1 MRLADDAGLVAD
13 HADTLAFKHRQI
25 VVELHGGTDIVVFID
40 KGDGSVFF
48 DGGLWQLG
56 IRLLDLGMTLRK
68 QRTKEQGYGK
78 DLAFHFG
85 FIFTFA
91 KLLKILQMSGPKFI
105 ADRIFSLSKEN
116 LSSTVMRLAVT
127 SVALAII
134 VMLIAWAVV
143 VGFKNQIRDKVIG
156 FVAPIHVQ
164 ALDKNESV
172 EETPFQLDSVLVS
185 RLNSVDGITHYQMV
199 ADKAGMIKTDD
210 EIQGVVLKG
219 VDESYDW
226 SYFSK
231 CMLEGETPQYQAG
244 ERSNDVIVSKVIADK
259 MLLNVGD
266 DVRVWF
272 IDKDQQARGRKFT
285 VKGIF
290 ETGLYE
296 FDERYV
302 FADLNQI
309 RKLNG
314 WEDNEAGLLEIA
326 LDKDADVDQV
336 NEKLYYAL
344 PSELASYTAR
354 ESNPQIFDWLDLLD
368 TNVWLIMA
376 LMLLVAGITVISML
390 LIIII
395 ERTSTIGLLKAM
407 GASNKFVRE
416 VFLRRSLRI
425 LLLGML
431 IGNVIGLGFCFLQQ
445 HTGLIKL
452 DAATYYLSAVP
463 IELHLSTVVLIN
475 LGTFLLW
482 VMMLLIPT
490 SVINRISPTKSIRF
504 E

>member
-1 MRLADDAGLVAD
+1 
-13 HADTLAFKHRQI
+13 
-25 VVELHGGTDIVVFID
+25 
-40 KGDGSVFF
+40 
-48 DGGLWQLG
+48 
-56 IRLLDLGMTLRK
+56 
-68 QRTKEQGYGK
+68 
-78 DLAFHFG
+78 
-85 FIFTFA
+85 
-91 KLLKILQMSGPKFI
+91 MSAPKFI

-134 VMLIAWAVV
+134 VMLISWAVV

-172 EETPFQLDSVLVS
+172 EETPFQLDTLLIS
-185 RLNSVDGITHYQMV
+185 RLNAIEGIAHYQMV
-199 ADKAGMIKTDD
+199 ANKAGMIKTDD

-219 VDESYDW
+219 VDENYDW
-226 SYFSK
+226 SYFK
-231 CMLEGETPQYQAG
+231 NCLIVGETPVYRAD
-244 ERSNDVIVSKVIADK
+244 ERSNEVLVSKVIANK
-259 MLLNVGD
+259 MFLNVGD

-272 IDKDQQARGRKFT
+272 VDKDMQARGRKFT
-285 VKGIF
+285 VTGIF
-290 ETGLYE
+290 ETGLTE

-314 WEDNEAGLLEIA
+314 WNDDEAGLLEISINQGF
-326 LDKDADVDQV
+326 DSNIV
-336 NEKLYYAL
+336 NNQLYYSL
-344 PSELASYTAR
+344 PTHLASYTAR

-416 VFLRRSLRI
+416 VFLRRSLHI
-425 LLLGML
+425 LLIGML
-431 IGNVIGLGFCFLQQ
+431 IGNVIGLSFCFLQQ
-445 HTGLIKL
+445 YTGFVKL

-463 IELHLSTVVLIN
+463 IELHLTTVILIN

-482 VMMLLIPT
+482 VLMLLIPT

>member
-1 MRLADDAGLVAD
+1 
-13 HADTLAFKHRQI
+13 
-25 VVELHGGTDIVVFID
+25 
-40 KGDGSVFF
+40 
-48 DGGLWQLG
+48 
-56 IRLLDLGMTLRK
+56 
-68 QRTKEQGYGK
+68 
-78 DLAFHFG
+78 
-85 FIFTFA
+85 
-91 KLLKILQMSGPKFI
+91 MSGPKLI

-116 LSSTVMRLAVT
+116 LSSTVMRLAVA

-134 VMLIAWAVV
+134 VMLISWAVV

-172 EETPFQLDSVLVS
+172 EETPFVLDSLLIS
-185 RLNSVDGITHYQMV
+185 RLNTVEGISHYQQV
-199 ADKAGMIKTDD
+199 ANKAGMIKTDD

-219 VDESYDW
+219 VDENYDW
-226 SYFSK
+226 TYFDSYL
-231 CMLEGETPQYQAG
+231 LEGKTPRYTAD
-244 ERSNDVIVSKVIADK
+244 ERSTEVLVSKVIADK
-259 MLLNVGD
+259 MLLGVGD

-272 IDKDQQARGRKFT
+272 IDKDMQARGRKFS
-285 VKGIF
+285 VSGIF

-314 WEDNEAGLLEIA
+314 WDENEAGLLEVT
-326 LDKDADVDQV
+326 LKDNADVDQV
-336 NEKLYYAL
+336 NEKLYHAL
-344 PSELASYTAR
+344 PAELASYTAR
-354 ESNPQIFDWLDLLD
+354 QSNPQIFDWLDLLD

-407 GASNKFVRE
+407 GASNLFVRK

-425 LLLGML
+425 LLIGML

-445 HTGLIKL
+445 YTGFIKL

-463 IELHLSTVVLIN
+463 IEMHLSTVILIN
-475 LGTFLLW
+475 LGTFFLW
-482 VMMLLIPT
+482 VLMLLIPT

>member
-1 MRLADDAGLVAD
+1 
-13 HADTLAFKHRQI
+13 
-25 VVELHGGTDIVVFID
+25 
-40 KGDGSVFF
+40 
-48 DGGLWQLG
+48 
-56 IRLLDLGMTLRK
+56 
-68 QRTKEQGYGK
+68 
-78 DLAFHFG
+78 
-85 FIFTFA
+85 
-91 KLLKILQMSGPKFI
+91 MSAPKFI

-172 EETPFQLDSVLVS
+172 EETPFVLDSLLIS
-185 RLNSVDGITHYQMV
+185 RLNSIDGIAHYQMV
-199 ADKAGMIKTDD
+199 ANKAGMIKTDD

-219 VDESYDW
+219 VDENYDW
-226 SYFSK
+226 TYFNNS
-231 CMLEGETPQYQAG
+231 LVEGRMPVYQAD
-244 ERSNDVIVSKVIADK
+244 ERSTEVLVSKAIANK

-272 IDKDQQARGRKFT
+272 IDKDMQARGRRFT
-285 VKGIF
+285 VTGIF
-290 ETGLYE
+290 ETGLTE
-296 FDERYV
+296 FDERFV

-314 WEDNEAGLLEIA
+314 WTDEEAGLLEISIKQGF
-326 LDKDADVDQV
+326 DSDVV
-336 NEKLYYAL
+336 NQQLYCSL
-344 PSELASYTAR
+344 PTHLASYTAR

-425 LLLGML
+425 LFIGMA
-431 IGNVIGLGFCFLQQ
+431 IGNVIGLCFCFLQQ
-445 HTGLIKL
+445 HTGFIKL
-452 DAATYYLSAVP
+452 PAETYYLSAVP
-463 IELHLSTVVLIN
+463 IELHLTTVILIN

-482 VMMLLIPT
+482 VLMLLIPT
-490 SVINRISPTKSIRF
+490 SVINRISLTKSIRF

>member
-1 MRLADDAGLVAD
+1 
-13 HADTLAFKHRQI
+13 
-25 VVELHGGTDIVVFID
+25 
-40 KGDGSVFF
+40 
-48 DGGLWQLG
+48 
-56 IRLLDLGMTLRK
+56 
-68 QRTKEQGYGK
+68 
-78 DLAFHFG
+78 
-85 FIFTFA
+85 
-91 KLLKILQMSGPKFI
+91 MSGPKFI

-164 ALDKNESV
+164 ALDRNESV
-172 EETPFQLDSVLVS
+172 EETPFVLDSTLIG
-185 RLNSVDGITHYQMV
+185 RLNSLEGVSHYQQV
-199 ADKAGMIKTDD
+199 ANKAGMIKTDE

-226 SYFSK
+226 SYFSS
-231 CMLEGETPQYQAG
+231 CLAEGRIPEYHAG
-244 ERSNDVIVSKVIADK
+244 ERSTEVLVSRAIANK
-259 MLLNVGD
+259 MLLGTGD

-272 IDKDQQARGRKFT
+272 IDKDMQARGQKFT
-285 VKGIF
+285 VTGIF
-290 ETGLYE
+290 ETGLTE

-314 WEDNEAGLLEIA
+314 WNDNESGLLEIM
-326 LDKDADVDQV
+326 LQEGYDANEV
-336 NEKLYYAL
+336 NARLYYSL
-344 PSELASYTAR
+344 PTHLASYTAR

-407 GASNKFVRE
+407 GATNKFVRE
-416 VFLRRSLRI
+416 VFLRRSLH
-425 LLLGML
+425 LLFIGML
-431 IGNVIGLGFCFLQQ
+431 IGNVIGLAFCFLQQ
-445 HTGLIKL
+445 QMGFIKL

-463 IELHLSTVVLIN
+463 IEMHFGTVVLIN

-482 VMMLLIPT
+482 VMMLLVPT

>member
-1 MRLADDAGLVAD
+1 
-13 HADTLAFKHRQI
+13 
-25 VVELHGGTDIVVFID
+25 
-40 KGDGSVFF
+40 
-48 DGGLWQLG
+48 
-56 IRLLDLGMTLRK
+56 
-68 QRTKEQGYGK
+68 
-78 DLAFHFG
+78 
-85 FIFTFA
+85 
-91 KLLKILQMSGPKFI
+91 MSGPKFI

-134 VMLIAWAVV
+134 VMLISWAVV

-172 EETPFQLDSVLVS
+172 EETPFVLDSLLIS
-185 RLNSVDGITHYQMV
+185 RLSFVDGIAHHQMV
-199 ADKAGMIKTDD
+199 ANKAGMIKTDD

-219 VDESYDW
+219 VDENYDW
-226 SYFSK
+226 TYFSNCLIDGK
-231 CMLEGETPQYQAG
+231 TPEYHAD
-244 ERSNDVIVSKVIADK
+244 ERSNEVLVSKVIADK

-285 VKGIF
+285 VSGIF

-326 LDKDADVDQV
+326 IREDADVDQV
-336 NEKLYYAL
+336 NEKLYYSL
-344 PSELASYTAR
+344 PSDMACYTAR
-354 ESNPQIFDWLDLLD
+354 QSNPQIFDWLDLLD

-425 LLLGML
+425 LLIGML

-445 HTGLIKL
+445 YTGFIKL

-463 IELHLSTVVLIN
+463 IELHFSTVVFIN

-482 VMMLLIPT
+482 VLMLLIPT

>member
-1 MRLADDAGLVAD
+1 MGLADDAGLVAHHT
-13 HADTLAFKHRQI
+13 HALAFEKWQI
-25 VVELHGGTDIVVFID
+25 VLKLQGCTDIMVFVD
-40 KGDGSVFF
+40 ESEGCVFV
-48 DGGLWQLG
+48 DE
-56 IRLLDLGMTLRK
+56 RLSISTVHFFILGMTLGK
-68 QRTKEQGYGK
+68 QSTKEQGDSK
-78 DLAFHFG
+78 DLSFHFG

-91 KLLKILQMSGPKFI
+91 KLLKNLQMSGPKFI

-164 ALDKNESV
+164 SLDKNESV
-172 EETPFQLDSVLVS
+172 EETPFVLDSLLIS
-185 RLNSVDGITHYQMV
+185 RLNSIDGVAHYQMV
-199 ADKAGMIKTDD
+199 ANKAGMIKTED

-219 VDESYDW
+219 VDENYDW
-226 SYFSK
+226 TYFST
-231 CMLEGETPQYQAG
+231 CIIEGQKPKYTAE
-244 ERSNDVIVSKVIADK
+244 ERSTEVLVSKVIANK

-272 IDKDQQARGRKFT
+272 IDKDNQARGRKFT
-285 VKGIF
+285 VSGIF

-296 FDERYV
+296 FDERFV

-314 WEDNEAGLLEIA
+314 WEDNEAGLIEIA
-326 LDKDADVDQV
+326 LDDNADIAKV

-344 PSELASYTAR
+344 PTNLASYTAR

-416 VFLRRSLRI
+416 VFLHRSLRI
-425 LLLGML
+425 LLVGML
-431 IGNVIGLGFCFLQQ
+431 IGNIIGLGFCFLQKY
-445 HTGLIKL
+445 TGFIKL

-463 IELHLSTVVLIN
+463 IELHFSTVVFIN

-482 VMMLLIPT
+482 VLMLLIPT

>member
-1 MRLADDAGLVAD
+1 M
-13 HADTLAFKHRQI
+13 
-25 VVELHGGTDIVVFID
+25 
-40 KGDGSVFF
+40 
-48 DGGLWQLG
+48 
-56 IRLLDLGMTLRK
+56 
-68 QRTKEQGYGK
+68 
-78 DLAFHFG
+78 
-85 FIFTFA
+85 
-91 KLLKILQMSGPKFI
+91 GPKFI

-116 LSSTVMRLAVT
+116 LSSTVMRLAVA
-127 SVALAII
+127 SVALAIV

-172 EETPFQLDSVLVS
+172 EETPFVLDSLLINK
-185 RLNSVDGITHYQMV
+185 LNSIDGISHYQQV
-199 ADKAGMIKTDD
+199 ADKAGMIKTED

-219 VDESYDW
+219 VDENYDW
-226 SYFSK
+226 AYFRK
-231 CMLEGETPQYQAG
+231 CLLEGETPQYHAG
-244 ERSNDVIVSKVIADK
+244 ERSTEVMVSKAIASK

-314 WEDNEAGLLEIA
+314 WEDNETGLLEIA
-326 LDKDADVDQV
+326 LDDNAKVDKV
-336 NEKLYYAL
+336 NEQLYYAL
-344 PSELASYTAR
+344 PSALVSYTAR

-395 ERTSTIGLLKAM
+395 ERTSTIGLLKAL
-407 GASNKFVRE
+407 GGSNKFVRE
-416 VFLRRSLRI
+416 VFLLRSLRI
-425 LLLGML
+425 LLIGML
-431 IGNVIGLGFCFLQQ
+431 IGNAIGLGFCFLQQ
-445 HTGLIKL
+445 YTGFVKL

-463 IELHLSTVVLIN
+463 IELHFSTVLFIN
-475 LGTFLLW
+475 LGTFVLW
-482 VMMLLIPT
+482 VLMLLIPT
-490 SVINRISPTKSIRF
+490 SVINRINPTKSIRF

>member
-1 MRLADDAGLVAD
+1 
-13 HADTLAFKHRQI
+13 
-25 VVELHGGTDIVVFID
+25 
-40 KGDGSVFF
+40 
-48 DGGLWQLG
+48 
-56 IRLLDLGMTLRK
+56 
-68 QRTKEQGYGK
+68 
-78 DLAFHFG
+78 
-85 FIFTFA
+85 
-91 KLLKILQMSGPKFI
+91 MSGPKFI

-134 VMLIAWAVV
+134 VMLISWAVV

-172 EETPFQLDSVLVS
+172 EETPFVLDSLLIS
-185 RLNSVDGITHYQMV
+185 RLNAIDGIIHYQQV
-199 ADKAGMIKTDD
+199 ANKAGMIKTED

-219 VDESYDW
+219 VDENYDW
-226 SYFSK
+226 TYFGN
-231 CMLEGETPQYQAG
+231 CLLEGQTPKYTAN
-244 ERSNDVIVSKVIADK
+244 ERSTEVLVSKAIANK

-272 IDKDQQARGRKFT
+272 IDKDNQARGRKFT
-285 VKGIF
+285 VSGIF
-290 ETGLYE
+290 ETGLFE
-296 FDERYV
+296 FDERFV

-314 WEDNEAGLLEIA
+314 WEANEAGLLEIA
-326 LDKDADVDQV
+326 LKDNVNVDQV
-336 NEKLYYAL
+336 NEKLYRAL
-344 PSELASYTAR
+344 PAELVSKTAR
-354 ESNPQIFDWLDLLD
+354 QSNSQIFDWLDLLD

-425 LLLGML
+425 LLIGML

-445 HTGLIKL
+445 YTGFIKL

-463 IELHLSTVVLIN
+463 IELHLTRVILIN

-482 VMMLLIPT
+482 VLMLLIPT
-490 SVINRISPTKSIRF
+490 SVINRITPTKSIRF

>member
-1 MRLADDAGLVAD
+1 
-13 HADTLAFKHRQI
+13 
-25 VVELHGGTDIVVFID
+25 
-40 KGDGSVFF
+40 
-48 DGGLWQLG
+48 
-56 IRLLDLGMTLRK
+56 
-68 QRTKEQGYGK
+68 
-78 DLAFHFG
+78 
-85 FIFTFA
+85 
-91 KLLKILQMSGPKFI
+91 MSGPKFI

-127 SVALAII
+127 SVALAIV
-134 VMLIAWAVV
+134 VMLVSWAVV
-143 VGFKNQIRDKVIG
+143 VGFKNQIRDKVVG

-172 EETPFQLDSVLVS
+172 EETPFVLDSLLVN
-185 RLNSVDGITHYQMV
+185 RLNSIQGIRHYQQV
-199 ADKAGMIKTDD
+199 ANKAGMIKTDD

-219 VDESYDW
+219 VDEHYDW
-226 SYFSK
+226 SYF
-231 CMLEGETPQYQAG
+231 ETCLLDGKTPEYTPD
-244 ERSNDVIVSKVIADK
+244 ERSNEVLVSKVIADK
-259 MLLNVGD
+259 MLLKVGD

-272 IDKDQQARGRKFT
+272 IDKDMQARGRKFL
-285 VKGIF
+285 VSGIF
-290 ETGLYE
+290 ETGLFE

-326 LDKDADVDQV
+326 LNDNADVDQV

-354 ESNPQIFDWLDLLD
+354 QSNPQIFDWLDLLD

-407 GASNKFVRE
+407 GASNKFVRA

-425 LLLGML
+425 LLIGML
-431 IGNVIGLGFCFLQQ
+431 IGNIIGLGFCFVQQ
-445 HTGLIKL
+445 YTGFIKL

-463 IELHLSTVVLIN
+463 IEMHFTTVLFIN

-482 VMMLLIPT
+482 VLMLLIPT

>member
-1 MRLADDAGLVAD
+1 
-13 HADTLAFKHRQI
+13 
-25 VVELHGGTDIVVFID
+25 
-40 KGDGSVFF
+40 
-48 DGGLWQLG
+48 
-56 IRLLDLGMTLRK
+56 
-68 QRTKEQGYGK
+68 
-78 DLAFHFG
+78 
-85 FIFTFA
+85 
-91 KLLKILQMSGPKFI
+91 MSGPKFI
-105 ADRIFSLSKEN
+105 AVRICSLSKGN
-116 LSSTVMRLAVT
+116 LSSTVMRLAVA

-134 VMLIAWAVV
+134 VTLISWAVV
-143 VGFKNQIRDKVIG
+143 FGFKNQIRDKVIG

-164 ALDKNESV
+164 SLDKNESV
-172 EETPFQLDSVLVS
+172 EETPFVLDSLLIS
-185 RLNSVDGITHYQMV
+185 RLNSIEGVEHYQMI
-199 ADKAGMIKTDD
+199 ANKAGMIKTDD

-219 VDESYDW
+219 VDENYDW
-226 SYFSK
+226 TYFSDCLLDGK
-231 CMLEGETPQYQAG
+231 TPDYHAD
-244 ERSNDVIVSKVIADK
+244 ERSNEVLVSKVIADK

-285 VKGIF
+285 VSGIF
-290 ETGLYE
+290 ETGLHE

-326 LDKDADVDQV
+326 LNDNADVDQV
-336 NEKLYYAL
+336 NEKLYYSL
-344 PSELASYTAR
+344 PSNLASYTAR
-354 ESNPQIFDWLDLLD
+354 QSNPQIFDWLDLLD

-407 GASNKFVRE
+407 GACNKFVRE

-425 LLLGML
+425 LLIGML
-431 IGNVIGLGFCFLQQ
+431 VGDAIGLGFCFLQQ
-445 HTGLIKL
+445 YTGFIKL
-452 DAATYYLSAVP
+452 DAATYYLSSVP
-463 IELHLSTVVLIN
+463 IELHFSTLIFIN

-482 VMMLLIPT
+482 VLMLLIPT

>member
-1 MRLADDAGLVAD
+1 M
-13 HADTLAFKHRQI
+13 I
-25 VVELHGGTDIVVFID
+25 
-40 KGDGSVFF
+40 
-48 DGGLWQLG
+48 
-56 IRLLDLGMTLRK
+56 
-68 QRTKEQGYGK
+68 
-78 DLAFHFG
+78 
-85 FIFTFA
+85 
-91 KLLKILQMSGPKFI
+91 MSGPKFI

-143 VGFKNQIRDKVIG
+143 VGFKNQIRDKVVG

-164 ALDKNESV
+164 SLDKNESV
-172 EETPFQLDSVLVS
+172 EETPFVLDSVLIS
-185 RLNSVDGITHYQMV
+185 WLNAVEGIQHYQLV
-199 ADKAGMIKTDD
+199 ANKAGMIKTDD

-219 VDESYDW
+219 VDENYDW
-226 SYFSK
+226 TYFAQ
-231 CMLEGETPQYQAG
+231 CLIDGQTPQYKAG
-244 ERSNDVIVSKVIADK
+244 ERSTEVLVSKVIADK

-272 IDKDQQARGRKFT
+272 IDKDQQARGRKFK
-285 VKGIF
+285 VSGIF

-309 RKLNG
+309 PKLNG

-326 LDKDADVDQV
+326 LEADADVDQV
-336 NEKLYYAL
+336 NDTLYFSL
-344 PSELASYTAR
+344 PMNLASYTAR
-354 ESNPQIFDWLDLLD
+354 QSNPQIFDWLDLLD

-425 LLLGML
+425 LLIGMV
-431 IGNVIGLGFCFLQQ
+431 IGNVIGLAFCFIQQ
-445 HTGLIKL
+445 YTGLIKL

-463 IELHLSTVVLIN
+463 IELHLSTVVFIN

-482 VMMLLIPT
+482 VLMLLIPT
-490 SVINRISPTKSIRF
+490 SVINRITPTKSIRF

>member
-1 MRLADDAGLVAD
+1 
-13 HADTLAFKHRQI
+13 
-25 VVELHGGTDIVVFID
+25 
-40 KGDGSVFF
+40 
-48 DGGLWQLG
+48 
-56 IRLLDLGMTLRK
+56 
-68 QRTKEQGYGK
+68 
-78 DLAFHFG
+78 
-85 FIFTFA
+85 
-91 KLLKILQMSGPKFI
+91 MSGPKFI

-164 ALDKNESV
+164 SLDKNESV
-172 EETPFQLDSVLVS
+172 EETPFVMDSLLIS
-185 RLNSVDGITHYQMV
+185 RLNSIEGINHYQMV
-199 ADKAGMIKTDD
+199 ANKAGMIKTDD

-219 VDESYDW
+219 VDQNYDW
-226 SYFSK
+226 SYFSQ
-231 CMLEGETPQYQAG
+231 CLVEGQTPQYKAD
-244 ERSNDVIVSKVIADK
+244 ERSTEVLVSKVIANK

-285 VKGIF
+285 VTGIF
-290 ETGLYE
+290 ETGLFE
-296 FDERYV
+296 FDERFV

-314 WEDNEAGLLEIA
+314 WQDNEAGLLEIT
-326 LDKDADVDQV
+326 LNEGYDVDQV
-336 NEKLYYAL
+336 NDKLYYSL
-344 PSELASYTAR
+344 SSNLASYTAR

-368 TNVWLIMA
+368 TNVWLIMV
-376 LMLLVAGITVISML
+376 LMLLVAGITIISML

-425 LLLGML
+425 LLIGML

-445 HTGLIKL
+445 YTGFIKL
-452 DAATYYLSAVP
+452 NAETYYLSAVP
-463 IELHLSTVVLIN
+463 IELHFSTVLLIN

-482 VMMLLIPT
+482 VLMLLIPT

>member
-1 MRLADDAGLVAD
+1 
-13 HADTLAFKHRQI
+13 
-25 VVELHGGTDIVVFID
+25 
-40 KGDGSVFF
+40 
-48 DGGLWQLG
+48 
-56 IRLLDLGMTLRK
+56 
-68 QRTKEQGYGK
+68 
-78 DLAFHFG
+78 
-85 FIFTFA
+85 
-91 KLLKILQMSGPKFI
+91 MSGPKFI

-116 LSSTVMRLAVT
+116 LSSTVMRLAVA

-164 ALDKNESV
+164 SLDKNESV
-172 EETPFQLDSVLVS
+172 EETPFQLDSLLVS
-185 RLNSVDGITHYQMV
+185 RLNAVEGISHYQMV
-199 ADKAGMIKTDD
+199 ANKAGMIKTDD
-210 EIQGVVLKG
+210 EIQGVILKG
-219 VDESYDW
+219 VDEHYDW
-226 SYFSK
+226 SYFSH
-231 CMLEGETPQYQAG
+231 CLIDGETPQYEAD
-244 ERSNDVIVSKVIADK
+244 ERSTDVLLSKAIANK
-259 MLLNVGD
+259 MLLGVGD

-272 IDKDQQARGRKFT
+272 IDKDSQARGRKFT

-296 FDERYV
+296 FDERFV

-314 WEDNEAGLLEIA
+314 WADDECGLLEIA
-326 LDKDADVDQV
+326 LDDQADVNEV
-336 NEKLYYAL
+336 NEKLYYLL
-344 PSELASYTAR
+344 PTNLASYTAR
-354 ESNPQIFDWLDLLD
+354 ESNPQVFDWLDLLD

-376 LMLLVAGITVISML
+376 LMLLVAGITVVSML

-407 GASNKFVRE
+407 GADNKFVRG

-425 LLLGML
+425 LLIGML
-431 IGNVIGLGFCFLQQ
+431 IGNVIGLGFCLLQQ
-445 HTGLIKL
+445 YTGFIKL
-452 DAATYYLSAVP
+452 DAATYYLSSVP
-463 IELHLSTVVLIN
+463 IELHLSTVILIN

-482 VMMLLIPT
+482 VLMLFIPT
-490 SVINRISPTKSIRF
+490 SVINRISPTRSIRF

>member
-1 MRLADDAGLVAD
+1 
-13 HADTLAFKHRQI
+13 
-25 VVELHGGTDIVVFID
+25 
-40 KGDGSVFF
+40 
-48 DGGLWQLG
+48 
-56 IRLLDLGMTLRK
+56 
-68 QRTKEQGYGK
+68 
-78 DLAFHFG
+78 
-85 FIFTFA
+85 
-91 KLLKILQMSGPKFI
+91 MSAPKFI

-127 SVALAII
+127 SVALAIT

-164 ALDKNESV
+164 SLDKNESV
-172 EETPFQLDSVLVS
+172 EETPFQLDSLLVS
-185 RLNSVDGITHYQMV
+185 RLSSVEGIAHYQMV
-199 ADKAGMIKTDD
+199 ANKAGMIKTDD
-210 EIQGVVLKG
+210 EIQGVILKG

-226 SYFSK
+226 TYFRN
-231 CMLEGETPQYQAG
+231 CLVEGQTPEYKAG
-244 ERSNDVIVSKVIADK
+244 ERSTEVLVSKAIANK

-266 DVRVWF
+266 DVRLWF
-272 IDKDQQARGRKFT
+272 VDKDNQARGRKFT
-285 VKGIF
+285 VSGVF
-290 ETGLYE
+290 ETGLTE
-296 FDERYV
+296 FDERYL

-314 WEDNEAGLLEIA
+314 WADDECGLLEIA
-326 LDKDADVDQV
+326 LQDGFEAWQV

-344 PSELASYTAR
+344 PTNLASYTAR
-354 ESNPQIFDWLDLLD
+354 ESHPQIFDWLALLD

-425 LLLGML
+425 LFIGML
-431 IGNVIGLGFCFLQQ
+431 IGNVVGLGFCFVQQ
-445 HTGLIKL
+445 YTGLVKL

-463 IELHLSTVVLIN
+463 IELHLTTVILIN

-482 VMMLLIPT
+482 VLMLLIPT

>member
-1 MRLADDAGLVAD
+1 
-13 HADTLAFKHRQI
+13 
-25 VVELHGGTDIVVFID
+25 
-40 KGDGSVFF
+40 
-48 DGGLWQLG
+48 
-56 IRLLDLGMTLRK
+56 
-68 QRTKEQGYGK
+68 
-78 DLAFHFG
+78 
-85 FIFTFA
+85 
-91 KLLKILQMSGPKFI
+91 
-105 ADRIFSLSKEN
+105 
-116 LSSTVMRLAVT
+116 MRLAVA

-134 VMLIAWAVV
+134 VMLVSWAVV

-172 EETPFQLDSVLVS
+172 EETPFQLDSLLVA
-185 RLNSVDGITHYQMV
+185 RLNSVEGITHYQMV
-199 ADKAGMIKTDD
+199 ADKAGMIKTED
-210 EIQGVVLKG
+210 EIQGVILKG
-219 VDESYDW
+219 VDENYDW
-226 SYFSK
+226 TYFGN
-231 CMLEGETPQYQAG
+231 CLLEGKTPAYHAD
-244 ERSNDVIVSKVIADK
+244 ERSTEVLVSKAIADK
-259 MLLNVGD
+259 MLLGVGD
-266 DVRVWF
+266 EVRVWF
-272 IDKDQQARGRKFT
+272 IDKDMQARGRKFT
-285 VKGIF
+285 VTGIY

-314 WEDNEAGLLEIA
+314 WEDNEAGLVEVA
-326 LDKDADVDQV
+326 LNDNADVEQV
-336 NEKLYYAL
+336 NEKLYHAL

-354 ESNPQIFDWLDLLD
+354 QSNPQIFDWLDLLD

-395 ERTSTIGLLKAM
+395 ERTSTVGLLKAM
-407 GASNKFVRE
+407 GASNKFVRK
-416 VFLRRSLRI
+416 VFLLRSLRI
-425 LLLGML
+425 LLIGML
-431 IGNVIGLGFCFLQQ
+431 IGNIIGLGFCFLQQ
-445 HTGLIKL
+445 YTGFIKL

-463 IELHLSTVVLIN
+463 IEMHISTVVFIN

-482 VMMLLIPT
+482 VLMLLIPT

>member
-1 MRLADDAGLVAD
+1 
-13 HADTLAFKHRQI
+13 
-25 VVELHGGTDIVVFID
+25 
-40 KGDGSVFF
+40 
-48 DGGLWQLG
+48 
-56 IRLLDLGMTLRK
+56 
-68 QRTKEQGYGK
+68 
-78 DLAFHFG
+78 
-85 FIFTFA
+85 
-91 KLLKILQMSGPKFI
+91 MSAPKFI
-105 ADRIFSLSKEN
+105 ADRIFSLQKEN

-164 ALDKNESV
+164 AFDRNESV
-172 EETPFQLDSVLVS
+172 EETPFQLDSLLIS
-185 RLNSVDGITHYQMV
+185 RLNAIEGISHYQMV
-199 ADKAGMIKTDD
+199 ANKAGMIKTDD
-210 EIQGVVLKG
+210 EIQGVILKG
-219 VDESYDW
+219 VDENYDW
-226 SYFSK
+226 TYFHN
-231 CMLEGETPQYQAG
+231 CLLEGKTPEYQSG
-244 ERSNDVIVSKVIADK
+244 ERSTEVLVSKVIADK
-259 MLLNVGD
+259 MLLHVGD

-285 VKGIF
+285 VAGVF
-290 ETGLYE
+290 ETGLHE
-296 FDERYV
+296 FDERFV

-314 WEDNEAGLLEIA
+314 WADNEAGLLEISLKDNA
-326 LDKDADVDQV
+326 LVDEV
-336 NEKLYYAL
+336 NDRLYDSL
-344 PSELASYTAR
+344 PPNLASYTAR
-354 ESNPQIFDWLDLLD
+354 ESNPQVFDWLDLLD

-425 LLLGML
+425 LLIGMV

-445 HTGLIKL
+445 YTGFIKL
-452 DAATYYLSAVP
+452 DPATYYLSAVP
-463 IELHLSTVVLIN
+463 IELHFSTLALIN
-475 LGTFLLW
+475 IGTFLLW
-482 VMMLLIPT
+482 VLMLLIPT
-490 SVINRISPTKSIRF
+490 SVINRISPVKSIRF

>member
-1 MRLADDAGLVAD
+1 
-13 HADTLAFKHRQI
+13 
-25 VVELHGGTDIVVFID
+25 
-40 KGDGSVFF
+40 
-48 DGGLWQLG
+48 
-56 IRLLDLGMTLRK
+56 
-68 QRTKEQGYGK
+68 
-78 DLAFHFG
+78 
-85 FIFTFA
+85 
-91 KLLKILQMSGPKFI
+91 MSGPKFI
-105 ADRIFSLSKEN
+105 ADRIFSFSKEN

-127 SVALAII
+127 SVALAVV
-134 VMLIAWAVV
+134 VMLISWAVV

-172 EETPFQLDSVLVS
+172 EETPFVLDSLLVS
-185 RLNSVDGITHYQMV
+185 RLNSIQDISHYQMV
-199 ADKAGMIKTDD
+199 ANKAGMIKTDD

-219 VDESYDW
+219 VDENYDW
-226 SYFSK
+226 TYFNTYL
-231 CMLEGETPQYQAG
+231 LEGKTPKYTAD
-244 ERSNDVIVSKVIADK
+244 ERSTEVLVSKAIADK
-259 MLLNVGD
+259 MLLGVGD
-266 DVRVWF
+266 DVRLWF
-272 IDKDQQARGRKFT
+272 IDKDMQARGRKFS
-285 VKGIF
+285 VSGIF
-290 ETGLYE
+290 ETGLFE

-314 WEDNEAGLLEIA
+314 WEDNEAGLLEIT
-326 LDKDADVDQV
+326 LNDGVDVNQV
-336 NEKLYYAL
+336 NEKLYHTL

-354 ESNPQIFDWLDLLD
+354 QSNPQIFDWLDLLD

-407 GASNKFVRE
+407 GANNKFVRE
-416 VFLRRSLRI
+416 VFLLRSLRI
-425 LLLGML
+425 LLIGML
-431 IGNVIGLGFCFLQQ
+431 IGNIIGLGFCFLQQ
-445 HTGLIKL
+445 YTGFIKL

-463 IELHLSTVVLIN
+463 IEMHFTTVLFIN

>member
-1 MRLADDAGLVAD
+1 
-13 HADTLAFKHRQI
+13 
-25 VVELHGGTDIVVFID
+25 
-40 KGDGSVFF
+40 
-48 DGGLWQLG
+48 
-56 IRLLDLGMTLRK
+56 
-68 QRTKEQGYGK
+68 
-78 DLAFHFG
+78 
-85 FIFTFA
+85 
-91 KLLKILQMSGPKFI
+91 
-105 ADRIFSLSKEN
+105 
-116 LSSTVMRLAVT
+116 
-127 SVALAII
+127 
-134 VMLIAWAVV
+134 MLIAWAVV

-164 ALDKNESV
+164 SLDKNESV
-172 EETPFQLDSVLVS
+172 EETPFVLDSLLIS
-185 RLNSVDGITHYQMV
+185 RLNSVEGISHYQKV
-199 ADKAGMIKTDD
+199 ANKAGMIKTDD

-219 VDESYDW
+219 VDENYDW
-226 SYFSK
+226 TYFSN
-231 CMLEGETPQYQAG
+231 CLLEGKIPVYHAD
-244 ERSNDVIVSKVIADK
+244 ERSNEVLVSKVIANK
-259 MLLNVGD
+259 MLLDVGD

-285 VKGIF
+285 VSGIF

-296 FDERYV
+296 FDERFV

-326 LDKDADVDQV
+326 LNDDADVNQV
-336 NEKLYYAL
+336 NEKLYYTL

-354 ESNPQIFDWLDLLD
+354 QSNPQIFDWLDLLD

-425 LLLGML
+425 LLIGML
-431 IGNVIGLGFCFLQQ
+431 IGNLIGLGFCFLQQ
-445 HTGLIKL
+445 YTGFIKL

-463 IELHLSTVVLIN
+463 IELHLSTVIFVN

-482 VMMLLIPT
+482 VLMLLIPT
-490 SVINRISPTKSIRF
+490 SVINRITPTKSIRF

>member
-1 MRLADDAGLVAD
+1 
-13 HADTLAFKHRQI
+13 
-25 VVELHGGTDIVVFID
+25 
-40 KGDGSVFF
+40 
-48 DGGLWQLG
+48 
-56 IRLLDLGMTLRK
+56 
-68 QRTKEQGYGK
+68 
-78 DLAFHFG
+78 
-85 FIFTFA
+85 
-91 KLLKILQMSGPKFI
+91 MSAPKFI

-116 LSSTVMRLAVT
+116 LSSTVMRLAVA
-127 SVALAII
+127 SVALAVI

-164 ALDKNESV
+164 SLDKNESV
-172 EETPFQLDSVLVS
+172 EETPFQLDSLLIS
-185 RLNSVDGITHYQMV
+185 RLNAVEGISHYQMV
-199 ADKAGMIKTDD
+199 ANKAGMIKTDD

-219 VDESYDW
+219 VDENYDW
-226 SYFSK
+226 TYFQA
-231 CMLEGETPQYQAG
+231 CLLEGQTPEYHAG
-244 ERSNDVIVSKVIADK
+244 ERSTEVLLSKVIADK
-259 MLLNVGD
+259 MFLGVGD

-272 IDKDQQARGRKFT
+272 IDKDMQARGRKFT
-285 VKGIF
+285 VSGVF
-290 ETGLYE
+290 ETGLHE
-296 FDERYV
+296 FDERFV

-314 WEDNEAGLLEIA
+314 WADDETGLLEIA
-326 LDKDADVDQV
+326 LENGADADLV

-344 PSELASYTAR
+344 PSNLASYTAR
-354 ESNPQIFDWLDLLD
+354 ESNPQIFDWLALLD

-407 GASNKFVRE
+407 GANNKFIRE

-425 LLLGML
+425 LFIGML

-445 HTGLIKL
+445 LTGFIKL
-452 DAATYYLSAVP
+452 NAETYYLSAVP
-463 IELHLSTVVLIN
+463 IELHLSTVIFIN
-475 LGTFLLW
+475 LGTFILW
-482 VMMLLIPT
+482 VLMLLIPT